1 MVHSHYLYAVKL
13 GSACCDRI
21 VLPWR
26 KMFSEAVATITSLL
40 YPGAGVVRGILVFRS
55 RFRRDTELQQAAVA
69 GALCMVIRTE
79 EWTPPSRS
87 LVHEEKSES

>member
-1 MVHSHYLYAVKL
+1 
-13 GSACCDRI
+13 
-21 VLPWR
+21 
-26 KMFSEAVATITSLL
+26 MFSEAIATITSLL
-40 YPGAGVVRGILVFRS
+40 YPGAGVGILVFRS

-79 EWTPPSRS
+79 DWTPPSRS